1 MPARDKS
8 REMTDIVEFR
18 HALLLIPAFSQ
29 PGKAI
34 ERLAGR
40 RVMRQDIV
48 GVEVHDATARARME
62 NEHGRLRTSEQQQE
76 EAMAICFRSAST
88 SATVQYRRHLP
99 SN

>member
-1 MPARDKS
+1 
-8 REMTDIVEFR
+8 MTDIVEFR

-62 NEHGRLRTSEQQQE
+62 NEHGRLRTSEQQRQQQQQ